1 MFIDKT
7 QKSVNTT
14 TSKLKKEF
22 TLRAFET
29 AKKSI
34 SPVWDVRDYVAV
46 NPFFGLRDKP
56 FIHAIKYV
64 QALTGERLMPESAHY
79 KADFAAGKITS
90 EDIEFALAQV
100 KLKNISESFEQANH
114 DTALEKLDESKEVK
128 RVIHGLSDLY
138 DLENKT
144 NITEKITQSI
154 SSWLSAYF
162 DEGQAQWKM
171 PHRDKRFYAA
181 WKKVAI
187 YQKPLAEINGDF
199 KEMIKTLPSNPV
211 EAVEILSG
219 ILVEEYNLTE
229 SDLENYFARLLMSM
243 SGWASYMQKYEFE
256 AARTG
261 SDEKLNEVGGLIDL
275 LAVRLAYD
283 FLLRKDIIQNFKK
296 SLTINPNELF
306 NIDYDYIW
314 LLASE
319 HSYRRSVLKQ
329 VEIGEVKQTNPDFQ
343 MAFCI
348 DVRSE
353 IIRRKI
359 EKVLP
364 KAQTIGFAGFFGMP
378 IDYKG
383 LGHEN
388 SDQNCPILLNSAV
401 EINEVNIG
409 KSLVEAK
416 RSKVEKVKM
425 KKQVQASS
433 NSCFSFV
440 ETLGWSYIGKTLIN
454 STGLKKPNINVPFI
468 GLGKKQIE
476 TLRPD
481 TESLPLELKVQLANG
496 ALKNMGLT
504 NFAPYVIFFGHASES
519 SNNPFAS
526 GLDCGACAGHS
537 GQSNARVLAQI
548 LNDKEVRSHLK
559 TMGREIP
566 ETTLFLSG
574 LHNTT
579 KDDLGIDMPTN
590 LSAKQAKEIAD
601 LEVSLAKATAATID
615 ERSAKLNFMDVEKK
629 ANDWSEIRPEWGLAG
644 NAAFLVT
651 SRERTRAGNYAG
663 RTFMHDYDPN
673 KDQDLSVLELIMTA
687 PMVVTNWINMQYYA
701 SAVSPEKF
709 GSGNKVLHNV
719 VGTIGAIQGNSS
731 DLLVG
736 LSEQSVRYKGEYVHE
751 PTRLQV
757 VIESTTE
764 KINQMIEKHQMVKE
778 LVSNE
783 WVNLICL
790 DTTTKKIHFYE
801 SAGWLTL
808 EGGQDE

>member
-1 MFIDKT
+1 
-7 QKSVNTT
+7 
-14 TSKLKKEF
+14 LKQQ
-22 TLRAFET
+22 
-29 AKKSI
+29 KKSI

-526 GLDCGACAGHS
+526 GLDCGACAGPQWPIKR
-537 GQSNARVLAQI
+537 QS
-548 LNDKEVRSHLK
+548 
-559 TMGREIP
+559 
-566 ETTLFLSG
+566 
-574 LHNTT
+574 
-579 KDDLGIDMPTN
+579 
-590 LSAKQAKEIAD
+590 
-601 LEVSLAKATAATID
+601 
-615 ERSAKLNFMDVEKK
+615 
-629 ANDWSEIRPEWGLAG
+629 
-644 NAAFLVT
+644 
-651 SRERTRAGNYAG
+651 
-663 RTFMHDYDPN
+663 
-673 KDQDLSVLELIMTA
+673 
-687 PMVVTNWINMQYYA
+687 
-701 SAVSPEKF
+701 
-709 GSGNKVLHNV
+709 
-719 VGTIGAIQGNSS
+719 IGANF
-731 DLLVG
+731 
-736 LSEQSVRYKGEYVHE
+736 K
-751 PTRLQV
+751 
-757 VIESTTE
+757 
-764 KINQMIEKHQMVKE
+764 
-778 LVSNE
+778 
-783 WVNLICL
+783 
-790 DTTTKKIHFYE
+790 
-801 SAGWLTL
+801 
-808 EGGQDE
+808 